1 MQCYLKNIFIFFLY
15 LLFIQK
21 TFAQTHQLSIYQTE
35 NGLSSNLTKDIV
47 QDKWGFIWVAS
58 DEGVSRFDG
67 RGFLNFKKELPINYT
82 KGLFKTKSGRLLI
95 INDLGVLE
103 AISKPDTIIF
113 RTILQGTNNALD
125 DKKVMYPKEAFEDCH
140 GNVWISEPSSVLRY
154 NAGATKRYVLPKE
167 LNTTVYTR
175 SFTFAET
182 SCGRLYVGAF
192 MGKILSYNESK
203 DSFEVL
209 NLPNDF
215 KLVEISAILPINPN
229 TIWVGDRNGITE
241 ISINDKIE
249 VKKIAEVASVSCMA
263 KDISGDFWI
272 GTWEKGLHKLENI
285 GGKWNIRKFWE
296 SRSNTINH
304 LLADT
309 QKNIWVAT
317 DDGIELL
324 SSNTFNRLKLGK
336 NNSYIQGI
344 HSEAK
349 ENEGAFVC
357 DQEAAYQITKK
368 GKTYFKT
375 EVYKRGHLLSLI
387 KFNDKLFIGTGDDK
401 LIVQEKGQNKEISMA
416 NYGRS
421 VFFLEKDNNENVW
434 VCQYGE
440 KRSITKV
447 DKNLKISQYTEKEGL
462 GTFVEVIRTSK
473 NGDIYIGGQ
482 GKDTYLY
489 KFNAA
494 GDKFENISI
503 PIKKVAAQSMFK
515 INDLCVDAKNRIWL
529 GSTQGLYLLE
539 NKTLTQVDLGKRYN
553 SETIKAV
560 LIDDKDNIWIGT
572 NIGILKYKNK
582 NAVLFEKTNGLSTVS
597 IGLKGL
603 AQMADGSI
611 LVATSNGLNYMIA
624 NNEDAKKTPKPIF
637 KSIKVNNH
645 HNIILH
651 EKTDEVFE
659 YDYQSTL
666 KVNFVSFVFPN
677 ENILYQYKIEGLN
690 SEWSDASTQDQISLE
705 RLPAGK
711 FKLLVRAIQQ
721 GNFIWS
727 ETTNF
732 EFTIL
737 HPWYVRWWAWVL
749 YIGLSI
755 GLLFILVRIN
765 TYRLHRQKVNLTKKV
780 NEATREIAE
789 QAENLSQ
796 KNKELSVQRDAL
808 ESAYRIIE
816 RKNGKILDSIRYAQ
830 TIQQIILP
838 SQDFLNRLCDESFIL
853 YKPRDVVSGDFYWAY
868 KQENKWF
875 LAVVDCTG
883 HGVPGAFMSMIA
895 YSLIY
900 RAIKV
905 KHQYDPAKILEL
917 LHAETRVVMRQKD
930 GINTDGMDLCLCVL
944 EENKYNKDEFT
955 LTYSGAKRPLYLV
968 KDNEFMIL
976 EECRKSVGGIQSK
989 NVLFENRT
997 VNIKRGDKL
1006 YLTTDGLADQNN
1018 IDRKK
1023 ITERKVQEIIKEI
1036 HLLPLTEQNSFIEKV
1051 LKEHQEG
1058 TEQRDDITM
1067 LAVKL

>member
-1 MQCYLKNIFIFFLY
+1 MKFYYQNIFIFMLY
-15 LLFIQK
+15 LMLVQSI
-21 TFAQTHQLSIYQTE
+21 FAQTHQLSSYQTE
-35 NGLSSNLTKDIV
+35 NGLSSNLTKDVV

-67 RGFLNFKKELPINYT
+67 RRFLNFKKELPINYT

-103 AISKPDTIIF
+103 AISKPDTVIF
-113 RTILQGTNNALD
+113 RTILQGTNNTFD
-125 DKKVMYPKEAFEDCH
+125 DKKIMYPKEAFEDCH
-140 GNVWISEPSSVLRY
+140 GNIWISEPGSLLRY
-154 NAGATKRYVLPKE
+154 NAGVTKRYPLPKE
-167 LNTTVYTR
+167 LNTTVYVR

-192 MGKILSYNESK
+192 MGKILFYNESK
-203 DSFEVL
+203 DDFEII
-209 NLPNDF
+209 NLPNEF
-215 KLVEISAILPINPN
+215 KLTEISAILAINPT
-229 TIWVGDRNGITE
+229 TIWIGDRNGVFEIVVGDKTE
-241 ISINDKIE
+241 I
-249 VKKIAEVASVSCMA
+249 KKIAEIASVSCMA
-263 KDISGDFWI
+263 KDVSGDFWI

-285 GGKWNIRKFWE
+285 GGKWNLRKFWE

-304 LLADT
+304 LLTDA
-309 QKNIWVAT
+309 QKNIWAAT
-317 DDGIELL
+317 DDGVEFF

-336 NNSYIQGI
+336 ANSYIQGV
-344 HSEAK
+344 HSEDK
-349 ENEGAFVC
+349 EGEGAFVC
-357 DQEAAYQITKK
+357 DQESAYQITKK

-375 EVYKRGHLLSLI
+375 EVYKRGNLLSLVKI
-387 KFNDKLFIGTGDDK
+387 EDKLFIGTGDGK
-401 LIVQEKGQNKEISMA
+401 LIVQQKGQTKEISMA

-421 VFFLEKDNNENVW
+421 VFFLQQDNNQNVW

-447 DKNLKISQYTEKEGL
+447 DKNLKITQYTEKEGL
-462 GTFVEVIRTSK
+462 GTFVEVIRVAK
-473 NGDIYIGGQ
+473 NGDIYVGGQ

-489 KFNAA
+489 KFNPTEN
-494 GDKFENISI
+494 KFENISVH
-503 PIKKVAAQSMFK
+503 IKKVATQTMFK
-515 INDLCVDAKNRIWL
+515 INDLCIDNQNRIWL
-529 GSTQGLYLLE
+529 GSTQGLYLYE
-539 NKTLTQVDLGKRYN
+539 NKNLTQVDLTKRYN

-560 LIDDKDNIWIGT
+560 LVDAKDNIWIGT
-572 NIGILKYKNK
+572 NIGILKYRNK
-582 NAVLFEKTNGLSTVS
+582 NSVLFEKTNGLSTVS

-603 AQMADGSI
+603 AQLSDGSI

-624 NNEDAKKTPKPIF
+624 ANEDAKKTPKPIF
-637 KSIKVNNH
+637 KSIKINSNESV
-645 HNIILH
+645 ILN
-651 EKTDEVFE
+651 EKIEQKFE

-666 KVNFVSFVFPN
+666 KVNFISFTFPN
-677 ENILYQYKIEGLN
+677 ENVLYQYKIEGLN
-690 SEWSDASTQDQISLE
+690 SEWSDASTQDQILLE

-711 FKLLVRAIQQ
+711 FKLMVRSIQQ

-727 ETTNF
+727 DSTSF
-732 EFTIL
+732 EFVIL
-737 HPWYVRWWAWVL
+737 QAWYVRWWAWVL
-749 YIGLSI
+749 YILVLGA
-755 GLLFILVRIN
+755 LLFIFVRIN
-765 TYRLHRQKVNLTKKV
+765 TYRLYRQKQNLTIKV
-780 NEATREIAE
+780 KEATKEIEE
-789 QAENLSQ
+789 QAADLSQ
-796 KNKELSVQRDAL
+796 KNKELNDQRDAL

-905 KHQYDPAKILEL
+905 KHQYNPAKILEL

-930 GINTDGMDLCLCVL
+930 GVNNDGMDLCLCVL
-944 EENKYNKDEFT
+944 EENKDNKDEYT
-955 LTYSGAKRPLYLV
+955 LTYSGAKRPLYLI
-968 KDNEFMIL
+968 KDNEFMVL
-976 EECRKSVGGIQSK
+976 DECRKSVGGVQSK
-989 NVLFENRT
+989 NIIFENRT
-997 VNIKRGDKL
+997 IQIKKGDKL

-1018 IDRKK
+1018 LERKK
-1023 ITERKVQEIIKEI
+1023 ITEKKVQQIIKDI
-1036 HLLPLTEQNSFIEKV
+1036 HQLPLIEQNLFIENI
-1051 LKEHQEG
+1051 LKEHQQG